1 MNDLNLNQGPQLH
14 IANIGTNERR
24 KRRNFGI
31 ATLVVGFV
39 LAAVLLLT
47 GAPWWTRLVLF
58 FPFAGGW
65 SGILQAKDST

>member
-1 MNDLNLNQGPQLH
+1 MNDLSQGPQIR

-24 KRRNFGI
+24 KRRNFG
-31 ATLVVGFV
+31 LVSMAVGIV

-47 GAPWWTRLVLF
+47 GAPWWTRIVLF